1 MMGLERTQSAEHA
14 VLMDSVYRYQRHIY
28 DLTRKYFLLGRD
40 QMLDALAVPTG
51 GIVLELGCGT
61 GRNLLAAA
69 KRYPDARYYGIDVS
83 PQMLETAR
91 GNIDRAA
98 HARKII
104 VAEGDATNFDC
115 QALFGF
121 DKADRVFISYAVSMI
136 PSWQQA
142 IAAAL
147 KATKPGGS
155 VHIVDFGQ
163 QVELPPA
170 FRRLL
175 TAWLERFHV
184 TPRADL
190 FEVAKLVA
198 ASDGAQVENRS
209 LFRDY
214 ARIVVITRT
223 KGR

>member
-1 MMGLERTQSAEHA
+1 MMGLERAQSAEHA
-14 VLMDSVYRYQRHIY
+14 VLMDGVYRYQRHIY
-28 DLTRKYFLLGRD
+28 DLTRKYYLLGRD
-40 QMLDALAVPTG
+40 QMLDALAAPTG
-51 GIVLELGCGT
+51 GTVLELGCGT

-69 KRYPDARYYGIDVS
+69 KRYPDARYYGIDIS

-91 GNIDRAA
+91 GNINRAA

-104 VAEGDATNFDC
+104 VAEGDATDFDC

-163 QVELPPA
+163 QAGLPPA

-175 TAWLERFHV
+175 MAWLARFHV

-190 FEVAKLVA
+190 FDAAKLA
-198 ASDGAQVENRS
+198 AAGEGAHVEART

-214 ARIVVITRT
+214 ARIVVITRAN
-223 KGR
+223 GR